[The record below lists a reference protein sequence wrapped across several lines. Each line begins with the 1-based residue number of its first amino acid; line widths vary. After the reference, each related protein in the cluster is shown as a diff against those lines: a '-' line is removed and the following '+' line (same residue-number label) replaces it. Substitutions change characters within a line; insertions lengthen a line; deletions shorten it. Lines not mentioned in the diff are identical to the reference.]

1 MTNEEIDKRLKEME
15 ERILSKIDDISKPR
29 ASLAEKLGVGRWV
42 MKLNLI
48 YGFMYHLQQYIS
60 MEYIGT

>member
-15 ERILSKIDDISKPR
+15 ERILSKIDSMNKPQ

-42 MKLNLI
+42 MKINLI
-48 YGFMYHLQQYIS
+48 YGFMHHLQQYIS
-60 MEYIGT
+60 MECIGI